1 MRIKS
6 EERKQKIL
14 EAAAKIF
21 AKHGFDNTSISDI
34 TAKVGGSK
42 ATIYNYF
49 RSKEE
54 IFVCAAEKFA
64 DEHKLNICT
73 SLKDTE
79 KPIEDSLFDFAS
91 TLLRFLI
98 RKEIIAAKR
107 MIYSPTTPK
116 EVANFFYNE
125 GPRNTR
131 LLLSEYFKTQIEKGV
146 LKHCDA
152 VMVSRQFSALLVHP
166 FHEKLMLQLEIDLS
180 DSEIDQHIKDTID
193 IILSY
198 YKT

>member
-14 EAAAKIF
+14 EVAAKIF

-54 IFVCAAEKFA
+54 IFVCATEKFA
-64 DEHKLNICT
+64 DEHKLNICN
-73 SLKDTE
+73 SLKDSD
-79 KPIEDSLFDFAS
+79 KPIEESLFDFSS

-116 EVANFFYNE
+116 DVANFFYNE

-131 LLLSEYFKTQIEKGV
+131 LLLTDYFDNQVKKGV
-146 LKHCDA
+146 LKQCDTEVLA
-152 VMVSRQFSALLVHP
+152 RQLTALLVYP
-166 FHEKLMLQLEIDLS
+166 FHEKLMLQVDLNPS
-180 DSEIDQHIKDTID
+180 DSEIDNHIKDTID
-193 IILSY
+193 LLLCF
-198 YKT
+198 YKA